1 MYSIHNN
8 PSIVAYLI
16 FMSYF
21 NLMRCLLRNVT
32 LNVLKY
38 YQSVIH
44 VQNTYTVVTSLLLV
58 FDYHA
63 RNTLT
68 LYYLC

>member
-1 MYSIHNN
+1 MYLFIYLFIIIIIIYATLVWPLINLVYSIHNN

-16 FMSYF
+16 FISYF

-38 YQSVIH
+38 
-44 VQNTYTVVTSLLLV
+44 
-58 FDYHA
+58 
-63 RNTLT
+63 
-68 LYYLC
+68 

>member
-1 MYSIHNN
+1 MYLFIYLFIIIIIYVTLVWPLINLVDSIHNN

-38 YQSVIH
+38 
-44 VQNTYTVVTSLLLV
+44 
-58 FDYHA
+58 
-63 RNTLT
+63 
-68 LYYLC
+68 

>member
-1 MYSIHNN
+1 MYLFIYYYLCHTSLALKKFSVFNT
-8 PSIVAYLI
+8 PIVAYLI

-38 YQSVIH
+38 
-44 VQNTYTVVTSLLLV
+44 
-58 FDYHA
+58 
-63 RNTLT
+63 
-68 LYYLC
+68 

>member
-1 MYSIHNN
+1 VYLYVFIYLFIIIIYVILVWPLINLVYSIHNN

-38 YQSVIH
+38 
-44 VQNTYTVVTSLLLV
+44 
-58 FDYHA
+58 
-63 RNTLT
+63 
-68 LYYLC
+68 